1 MQDFSLENF
10 KESCGVHF
18 MLRWAVA
25 YVHSRS
31 SPAILAASALAGGLA
46 IACALRRNYCKQS

>member
-10 KESCGVHF
+10 KASCGVHF
-18 MLRWAVA
+18 IFRWAVA
-25 YVHSRS
+25 YVQSNS

-46 IACALRRNYCKQS
+46 IACALRRNSGKQS